1 MLPLA
6 IDLSAFTN
14 ADFWIGVGVFAG
26 SYVLLALG
34 LQLNVGFTGISNFG
48 QAGFMAIGAY
58 TMGVLT
64 VHSGFSFWVALPLSI
79 VAAVLFG
86 VVVGLPSLRL
96 RADYFA
102 ITTLAAAE
110 VVRISA
116 RNLKDITGGSE
127 GLSCSFTGDFR
138 CFDDTW
144 HSVSDGIESVLQ
156 SLGWADP
163 PSLLPLLLVVWGFV
177 IVLTIVLKRMT
188 ETPWGRVLR
197 AIREDEDAARALGK
211 NPLVYKLQSLAISA
225 AIAAIAGWFLAFNI
239 ASIAPT
245 EFLPIFTFYAYAVLI
260 LGGLASYWGLI
271 AGSAILWT
279 LLEATRFIELPIDA
293 DQEAA
298 LRYAIVGLVII
309 LLMAFRPQGMFGKR
323 EEMVLGE

>member
-1 MLPLA
+1 MLPFALEF
-6 IDLSAFTN
+6 SAFTD
-14 ADFWIGVGVFAG
+14 AGFWVGVGVFAG
-26 SYVLLALG
+26 TYVLLALG

-48 QAGFMAIGAY
+48 QAGFMAVGAY

-64 VHSGFSFWVALPLSI
+64 VESGFSFWLALPLSI
-79 VAAVLFG
+79 IAAMLFG
-86 VVVGLPSLRL
+86 ILVGLPSLRL
-96 RADYFA
+96 REDYFA

-116 RNLKDITGGSE
+116 RNLKDVTNGSE
-127 GLSCSFTGDFR
+127 GLSCSQTGDFV

-144 HSVSDGIESVLQ
+144 RDVSDGIESFLQ
-156 SLGWADP
+156 SLGWSDP
-163 PSLLPLLLVVWGFV
+163 ESLIPLLLVVWGFV
-177 IVLTIVLKRMT
+177 IVLTIVLKRIT
-188 ETPWGRVLR
+188 DTPWGRVLR
-197 AIREDEDAARALGK
+197 AVREDEDAARALGK
-211 NPLVYKLQSLAISA
+211 NPLVYKLQSLAIAA
-225 AIAAIAGWFLAFNI
+225 AIAAVAGWFLAFNI

-245 EFLPIFTFYAYAVLI
+245 EFLPIFTFFAYAVLI

-271 AGSAILWT
+271 VGSAILWT

>member
-1 MLPLA
+1 MIPFALEF
-6 IDLSAFTN
+6 SAFT
-14 ADFWIGVGVFAG
+14 DLGFWMGVGVFAG
-26 SYVLLALG
+26 TYVLLALG

-64 VHSGFSFWVALPLSI
+64 VESGFSFWIALPLSI
-79 VAAVLFG
+79 VAAMLFG
-86 VVVGLPSLRL
+86 ILVGLPSLRL
-96 RADYFA
+96 REDYFA

-116 RNLKDITGGSE
+116 RNLKDVTNGSE
-127 GLSCSFTGDFR
+127 GLSCSQSGDFV

-144 HSVSDGIESVLQ
+144 RDISDGIEGFLQ
-156 SLGWADP
+156 DLGWSDP
-163 PSLLPLLLVVWGFV
+163 ESLVPLLLVVWGFA
-177 IVLTIVLKRMT
+177 IVLTIVLQRIT
-188 ETPWGRVLR
+188 NTPWGRVLR

-211 NPLVYKLQSLAISA
+211 NPLVYKLQSLAIA
-225 AIAAIAGWFLAFNI
+225 AGIAAIAGWFLAFNI

-245 EFLPIFTFYAYAVLI
+245 EFLPIFTFFAYAVLL

-271 AGSAILWT
+271 VGSAILWT